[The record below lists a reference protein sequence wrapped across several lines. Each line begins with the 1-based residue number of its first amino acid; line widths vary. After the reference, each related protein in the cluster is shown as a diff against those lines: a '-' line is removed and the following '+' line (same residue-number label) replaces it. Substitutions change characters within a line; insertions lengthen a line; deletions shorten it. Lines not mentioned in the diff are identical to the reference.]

1 MAFAANS
8 SAFGMRPAGTTGTSI
23 FGQSNANQ
31 PQGSSMFGNP
41 NTSTQPSTSAFG
53 SFGSQPQQ
61 QTNQPQTQGASIF
74 GAPLGQNTQ
83 QQQQSQ
89 GASLFGSTLGQN
101 TQQQQQKPP
110 PLFGGGAFG
119 QTQQPQQQSTTTS
132 IFGQPSTT
140 NQPQQN
146 TLGSSIFGNPQN
158 QQNQPGQSTLG
169 GLGAFGGGTSNATGS
184 TLGGSTFGSWGST
197 TTNPLQPQPTQP
209 ANAFGGS
216 TLGSSTLFG
225 RQPTQQPAFATT
237 QPSGAP
243 PFTKS
248 TKFNDLPDDVKRVFE
263 NIESVIQG
271 RVQIIDDLKQRKLGD
286 EATKGQELVR
296 SVHKD
301 LVNAISTLHTDVHHT
316 RDLKAKVD
324 QTVHDTIIAT
334 RIVDGFR
341 NPQQFGAHL
350 KNHAN
355 FPLEFFTRV
364 TEEMRERLRWYKATI
379 EQIERKLS
387 SAASQA
393 QYTPQ
398 AITSTLEAQH
408 ASFTALAAKA
418 AALHDQLQ
426 QLKALYTQLWRAK
439 TGSMRD
445 PFDSRDRDA
454 GGEFGLT
461 GIGAE

>member
-8 SAFGMRPAGTTGTSI
+8 SAFGIKPAGTTGTSI
-23 FGQSNANQ
+23 FGNNNATQ
-31 PQGSSMFGNP
+31 PQGSSIFGGA
-41 NTSTQPSTSAFG
+41 NTSQPTTSTFGGFGAQPQTQP
-53 SFGSQPQQ
+53 
-61 QTNQPQTQGASIF
+61 NQPQTQGTSIF
-74 GAPLGQNTQ
+74 GGPLGQNAQ
-83 QQQQSQ
+83 QQQTQ
-89 GASLFGSTLGQN
+89 GTSLFGSTLGQYG
-101 TQQQQQKPP
+101 QQQQQKPP
-110 PLFGGGAFG
+110 SLFGSGTFG
-119 QTQQPQQQSTTTS
+119 QTQQPSQNQTTN
-132 IFGQPSTT
+132 IFGQPSTN
-140 NQPQQN
+140 NQPQQS
-146 TLGSSIFGNPQN
+146 TLGTSIFGNN
-158 QQNQPGQSTLG
+158 QNQPNQQSTLS
-169 GLGAFGGGTSNATGS
+169 GLGSLGGTSA
-184 TLGGSTFGSWGST
+184 GSTFASWGST
-197 TTNPLQPQPTQP
+197 TTNPLQPQATQP
-209 ANAFGGS
+209 ASAFGSG
-216 TLGSSTLFG
+216 LGASTLFG
-225 RQPTQQPAFATT
+225 KQPMQQPMLATT
-237 QPSGAP
+237 QASGAP

-263 NIESVIQG
+263 NIDSVIQG
-271 RVQIIDDLKQRKLGD
+271 RIQISNDLKERKLGD
-286 EATKGQELVR
+286 EAAKGQELVR

-301 LVNAISTLHTDVHHT
+301 LVNAITTLHTDAHHT

-334 RIVDGFR
+334 RVVDGFR
-341 NPQQFGAHL
+341 NPQQHGAHL

-364 TEEMRERLRWYKATI
+364 TEQMRERLRWYKATI

-408 ASFTALAAKA
+408 ASFAALAAKA
-418 AALHDQLQ
+418 ATLHDELQ

-454 GGEFGLT
+454 GGEFGLS